1 MGRRRPGGRLPGRAH
16 RASATVSH
24 PGPAGILRERSS
36 RDLSLGYFAVLL
48 FGFVLWVAYGLT
60 ARNLALVIP
69 NAVSLLVG
77 VALVAVTVRFR
88 R

>member
-1 MGRRRPGGRLPGRAH
+1 MAETELAVA
-16 RASATVSH
+16 ASAWGVLMGIA
-24 PGPAGILRERSS
+24 PVLQIRRILRERSS
-36 RDLSLGYFAVLL
+36 RDLSLGYFAILL

-77 VALVAVTVRFR
+77 IALVAVAVRFR

>member
-1 MGRRRPGGRLPGRAH
+1 MLQIRR
-16 RASATVSH
+16 
-24 PGPAGILRERSS
+24 ILRERSS
-36 RDLSLGYFAVLL
+36 RDLSLGYFAILL

-77 VALVAVTVRFR
+77 IALVAVTVRFR

>member
-1 MGRRRPGGRLPGRAH
+1 MAGTELAVA
-16 RASATVSH
+16 ASAWGVLMGIA
-24 PGPAGILRERSS
+24 PVLQIRRILRERSS